1 MIRNS
6 GALEQAAAL
15 PADSIVDEPQGGLFQ
30 IALCDAAATPT
41 PSLMPPEPIVPD
53 EITGL
58 SRARHLPKLVRQ

>member
-6 GALEQAAAL
+6 GCEDADD
-15 PADSIVDEPQGGLFQ
+15 PA
-30 IALCDAAATPT
+30 
-41 PSLMPPEPIVPD
+41 PSMMMPMESIVPD